1 MTLSYTPSYVVSPKE
16 KDKEKKRNINN
27 DLAILPSYDT
37 IHVQGTHPF
46 F

>member
-1 MTLSYTPSYVVSPKE
+1 MTLSYIVSPKE

-27 DLAILPSYDT
+27 DLASYDT